1 MKARLTEDVM
11 ALRAVKEFSDGDCVN
26 LGTGLPLLCSLYVPE
41 GKDIFFEAE
50 NGVLGYGQVLGE
62 EDWKKA
68 DFDLVDAGF
77 RPVDRKPGMSFFDM
91 AFSFDLIRGG
101 HLDATVLG
109 GLEVS
114 EKGDLANWTRGAPEE
129 GGIGGAMDLPVA
141 TKRVII
147 LMTHTTNDGRPKIVK
162 TCKFPLTA
170 KECVH
175 LIITDIAVIEVTRNG
190 LVLKEFAP
198 GWTPEEV
205 QALTEPKLIIA
216 DNVKE
221 IEL

>member
-1 MKARLTEDVM
+1 MKPRLTEDVM
-11 ALRAVKEFSDGDCVN
+11 ALRAVKEFNDGDCVN

-62 EDWKKA
+62 ADWEKA

-114 EKGDLANWTRGAPEE
+114 ERGDLANWTRGAPEE

-141 TKRVII
+141 SKRVII
-147 LMTHTTNDGRPKIVK
+147 LMTHTTKDGKPKVVK
-162 TCKFPLTA
+162 KCKLPLTVE
-170 KECVH
+170 KCVD
-175 LIITDIAVIEVTRNG
+175 LIITDIAVIEVTDRG
-190 LVLKEFAP
+190 LVLKEVAP
-198 GWTPEEV
+198 GWTAEEI
-205 QALTEPKLIIA
+205 QALTEPKLILA
-216 DNVKE
+216 DDLKE